1 VPRPLKFGL
10 YIANSG
16 PLATPELI
24 RDLAEEAERRGYDGV
39 WCNEHPIPA
48 HEPDYEW
55 PPGRPWKLVKWSYV
69 PSYGV
74 QTTLA
79 YVAGRTTKVRLG
91 CSVHPMPYYNAVM
104 LAKMIAT
111 LDQLS
116 GGRAILGTA
125 VGWNRQEMEAIG
137 FKDFEARGAYT
148 DESIE
153 CIRALWTEKT
163 PSFHGRWYN
172 FDEVDFEPKPVQK
185 PHPPI
190 WIGGESKPTIR
201 RVAKYGTG
209 WLLSH
214 MSPDFL
220 REHVPLLRKRLA
232 ENGRA
237 DDEIEIGCFYNVKML
252 KNGKRV
258 DAVEDTRVS
267 GSGTWLSGPA
277 EAYLK
282 DLAVYAE
289 CGITYPIL
297 RIHGDDHD
305 DVLKQLQMFDEEVRA
320 RLVPSP
326 AGRGG

>member
-1 VPRPLKFGL
+1 
-10 YIANSG
+10 
-16 PLATPELI
+16 
-24 RDLAEEAERRGYDGV
+24 
-39 WCNEHPIPA
+39 
-48 HEPDYEW
+48 
-55 PPGRPWKLVKWSYV
+55 V

-79 YVAGRTTKVRLG
+79 YVAGRTKNVRLG

-116 GGRAILGTA
+116 DGRAILGTA

-137 FKDFEARGAYT
+137 FEDFAERGAYT

-153 CIRALWTEKT
+153 LIRTLWTEKV
-163 PSFHGRWYN
+163 PSFHGRWY
-172 FDEVDFEPKPVQK
+172 DVGEVDFEPKPVQR

-201 RVAKYGTG
+201 RVARYGSG

-237 DDEIEIGCFYNVKML
+237 GDEIEIGCFYNVKML
-252 KNGKRV
+252 KNGQPV
-258 DAVEDTRVS
+258 TEVEDTRVS
-267 GSGTWLSGPA
+267 GSGTWLAGPP

-282 DLAVYAE
+282 DLATYAE

-297 RIHGDDHD
+297 RIHGESHD
-305 DVLKQLQMFDEEVRA
+305 DVLAQLRLFDEQVRA
-320 RLVPSP
+320 HPIPSP
-326 AGRGG
+326 PGRGSG